1 MSQDP
6 ALRGLS
12 RSHAK
17 PSYRSTI
24 ELSESQNE
32 GAVRRLPDAA
42 HGGAQA
48 GTSRAFRDAARA
60 DGAHGARGP
69 AAQGLL
75 GDERDARV
83 TVTVLTGL
91 RVPFDEWR
99 VQCELGGGRR
109 GLEVGLTLMCSHEP
123 VDLPAKVRLAFKYG
137 TGEHVQISHHSSLS
151 WLDTGFGGA
160 GPRLPPPPQPT
171 LACPVRLQE
180 ARHGPLRRPHVDL
193 HGTQRCN

>member
-1 MSQDP
+1 MSLDP

-17 PSYRSTI
+17 PSYRLTI

-42 HGGAQA
+42 HGAAQA
-48 GTSRAFRDAARA
+48 GTFRDAARA
-60 DGAHGARGP
+60 EGAHGARGP

-99 VQCELGGGRR
+99 VQCERGGGRG

-123 VDLPAKVRLAFKYG
+123 VDLPAKVRFAY
-137 TGEHVQISHHSSLS
+137 
-151 WLDTGFGGA
+151 
-160 GPRLPPPPQPT
+160 
-171 LACPVRLQE
+171 
-180 ARHGPLRRPHVDL
+180 
-193 HGTQRCN
+193 